1 MTQQSSEIIALQ
13 ALGYI
18 IEEDALRDRFV
29 ALTGLDPSALRASL
43 DQPGT
48 LASILEFLISREPD
62 LIAAAEAQGQSP
74 DSLVSA
80 WRSLGGGAG
89 QEW

>member
-1 MTQQSSEIIALQ
+1 MTEHTNEVIALE

-18 IEEDALRDRFV
+18 MGEDALRDRFV
-29 ALTGLDPSALRASL
+29 ALTGLDANILRSSL

-48 LASILEFLISREPD
+48 LASILEFLVSHEPD
-62 LIAAAEAQGQSP
+62 LIAAAEAQDQSP
-74 DSLVSA
+74 ETLVKA

>member
-1 MTQQSSEIIALQ
+1 MPDQNYEIIALK

-18 IEEDALRDRFV
+18 VSEDALRDRFV
-29 ALTGLDPSALRASL
+29 ALSGLDPDALRAAL

-48 LASILEFLISREPD
+48 LASILEFLISHEPD
-62 LIAAAEAQGQSP
+62 LIATADALECGP
-74 DSLVSA
+74 ETLVKA
-80 WRSLGGGAG
+80 WRALGGGEG